1 MRWFRD
7 HPRIT
12 IAIIALLIILII
24 FYVSLLSVGK
34 DNFMG
39 RTLGVAV
46 VQVQKPFTF
55 VGNAISDKVTSFTL
69 ANKVEQENDDLKSK
83 ISDLEDELSKQRLN
97 KSELK
102 ELKELSNAFNNNKAT
117 KEYER
122 IAAEIISYDGSN
134 VFNVFTIDA
143 GSDDGIKINDAVIN
157 DEGLIGRVTSVA
169 KNSCKI
175 VAIIDESNKIGFQL
189 SKNLNFRGVCQGD
202 GDEELSGYLFNTK
215 APVKENDEIITSGIG
230 GVYPAG
236 LIVGKVTHVE
246 KQKDGPLKTVII
258 EPAVTFDSIKKV
270 AVLIGKGD

>member
-7 HPRIT
+7 HPGIT
-12 IAIIALLIILII
+12 IAITALLIVLIV

-34 DNFMG
+34 DNLLG

-46 VQVQKPFTF
+46 VELQKPFTF
-55 VGNAISDKVTSFTL
+55 VGNAISGKITSFTS
-69 ANKVEQENDDLKSK
+69 ADKVEQNNEDLKK
-83 ISDLEDELSKQRLN
+83 RISDLEDELSKQRLN

-102 ELKELSNAFNNNKAT
+102 ELQELSAAFNNNKAT
-117 KEYER
+117 KDYER
-122 IAAEIISYDGSN
+122 VAAEIISYDGSN

-143 GSDDGIKINDAVIN
+143 GSTDGIKINDAVIN
-157 DEGLIGRVTSVA
+157 DQGLIGRVTSVT

-189 SKNLNFRGVCQGD
+189 SKDLKFRGVCQGD
-202 GDEELSGYLFNTK
+202 GAEELSGYLFNTK

-236 LIVGKVTHVE
+236 LIVGKVTNVE
-246 KQKDGPLKTVII
+246 KQNDGPLKTVTI
-258 EPAVTFDSIKKV
+258 EPAVSFDSIKKV